1 MYIAQPM
8 QHFLDKLSS
17 KSPEPGG
24 GSAAALVGAE
34 AAALV
39 GMVCYLTLGKEKY
52 ADVQAEMEEL
62 RDKSE
67 AARADMQRLLQE
79 DTEAFAAA
87 SAAYK
92 LPKETDEQKA
102 QRDVAIQA
110 GLKKAT
116 EVPFAIGEKAL
127 EIARLSL
134 VAAEK
139 GNKGA
144 VSDAGVAV
152 LFAEAAL
159 QAAALNVRI
168 NLVSIKDPDYVN
180 DKWNKMQKMVDEAGM
195 FLEKVLKIT
204 YDKIG

>member
-52 ADVQAEMEEL
+52 ADVQAEMEDL

-92 LPKETDEQKA
+92 LPKDTDEQKDA
-102 QRDVAIQA
+102 RAVAIQA

-168 NLVSIKDPDYVN
+168 NLVSIKDPAYVN
-180 DKWNKMQKMVDEAGM
+180 DKWDKMQKMVDEAGM
-195 FLEKVLKIT
+195 FLEKVLTIT

>member
-1 MYIAQPM
+1 MYIEKPM

-34 AAALV
+34 AAGLV

-52 ADVQAEMEEL
+52 ADVEAEIE
-62 RDKSE
+62 DIKNKAE
-67 AARADMQRLLQE
+67 ALRADMQRLLQE
-79 DTEAFAAA
+79 DTEAFAEA

-92 LPKETDEQKA
+92 LPRDTDEQKA
-102 QRDVAIQA
+102 ERSAKIQA

-116 EVPFAIGEKAL
+116 EVPFQIGEKAL
-127 EIARLSL
+127 EVARLTL
-134 VAAEK
+134 PAGEK

-152 LFAEAAL
+152 LFADACL
-159 QAAALNVRI
+159 QAAAMNVRI
-168 NLVSIKDPDYVN
+168 NLTSIKDEAFVTE
-180 DKWNKMQKMVDEAGM
+180 KWTKMQEMLKECSG
-195 FLEKVLKIT
+195 LKEKVVKIT
-204 YDKIG
+204 YDTIG

>member
-1 MYIAQPM
+1 MYVDQPM
-8 QHFLDKLSS
+8 RHFLDKLSS

-52 ADVQAEMEEL
+52 ADVQDEIEEL
-62 RDKSE
+62 R
-67 AARADMQRLLQE
+67 AATEGLRADLQRLLQE
-79 DTEAFAAA
+79 DTEAFAEA

-92 LPKETDEQKA
+92 LPKDTDEQKKA
-102 QRDVAIQA
+102 REEKIQT

-116 EVPFAIGEKAL
+116 EVPFAIGERSLAV
-127 EIARLSL
+127 ASLSL
-134 VAAEK
+134 TAAEK

-152 LFAEAAL
+152 LFAEAAV

-168 NLVSIKDPDYVN
+168 NLVSIKDEAYVK
-180 DKWNKMQKMVDEAGM
+180 DRWARMESMMVEAGM
-195 FLEKVLKIT
+195 LKERVMNIT
-204 YDKIG
+204 YQKIG

>member
-52 ADVQAEMEEL
+52 ADVQAEIEAL
-62 RDKSE
+62 RGKSE

-79 DTEAFAAA
+79 DTEVFAAA

-92 LPKETDEQKA
+92 LPKETDEQKKA
-102 QRDVAIQA
+102 RDVAIQA

-168 NLVSIKDPDYVN
+168 NLVSIKDPAYVN
-180 DKWNKMQKMVDEAGM
+180 DKWNKMQLMVDEAGKY
-195 FLEKVLKIT
+195 LESVLKIT

>member
-52 ADVQAEMEEL
+52 ADVEAEMQDL

-92 LPKETDEQKA
+92 LPKDTDEQKNVRA
-102 QRDVAIQA
+102 VAIQA

-168 NLVSIKDPDYVN
+168 NLVSIKDPAYVN
-180 DKWNKMQKMVDEAGM
+180 EKWDKMQKMVDEAGI
-195 FLEKVLKIT
+195 FLEKVLTIT

>member
-1 MYIAQPM
+1 MYIEKPM

-52 ADVQAEMEEL
+52 ADVQADIEL
-62 RDKSE
+62 LRAQSE
-67 AARADMQRLLQE
+67 VARADLQRLLQE
-79 DTEAFAAA
+79 DTEAFAEA

-92 LPKETDEQKA
+92 LPKDTDEQKKH
-102 QRDVAIQA
+102 REEKIQS

-116 EVPFAIGEKAL
+116 EVPFAIGGKSL
-127 EIARLSL
+127 EVARLSL
-134 VAAEK
+134 TAAEK

-144 VSDAGVAV
+144 VSDAGVGV
-152 LFAEAAL
+152 LFAESAV

-168 NLVSIKDPDYVN
+168 NLVSIKDAAYVS
-180 DKWNKMQKMVDEAGM
+180 DKWKRMQEMMKEVET
-195 FLEKVLKIT
+195 LKEKVLKIT

>member
-1 MYIAQPM
+1 MYIEQPM
-8 QHFLDKLSS
+8 KHFLDKLSS

-34 AAALV
+34 AAGLV

-52 ADVQAEMEEL
+52 ADVQADIENL
-62 RDKSE
+62 KDDTE
-67 AARADMQRLLQE
+67 ALRADLQRLLQE
-79 DTEAFAAA
+79 DTEAFAEA

-92 LPKETDEQKA
+92 LPKETDEQKKV
-102 QRDVAIQA
+102 RSEKIQA

-116 EVPFAIGEKAL
+116 EVPFAIGERSL
-127 EIARLSL
+127 QVARLSL

-152 LFAEAAL
+152 VFAEAAV
-159 QAAALNVRI
+159 QSAAMNVRI
-168 NLVSIKDPDYVN
+168 NLVSIKDEAYVA
-180 DKWNKMQKMVDEAGM
+180 DKWSKMQEMMKEVVT
-195 FLEKVLKIT
+195 LREKVLKIT
-204 YDKIG
+204 YDTIG

>member
-92 LPKETDEQKA
+92 LPKETDEQKDTRA
-102 QRDVAIQA
+102 AAIQA

-134 VAAEK
+134 IAAEK

-168 NLVSIKDPDYVN
+168 NLVSIKDPAYVN
-180 DKWNKMQKMVDEAGM
+180 DKWDKMQKMVDEAGM
-195 FLEKVLKIT
+195 FLEKVLTIT

>member
-52 ADVQAEMEEL
+52 ADVQAEMEDL

-92 LPKETDEQKA
+92 LPKETDEQK
-102 QRDVAIQA
+102 DVRATAIQA

-168 NLVSIKDPDYVN
+168 NLVSIKDPAYVN

-195 FLEKVLKIT
+195 FLESVLKIT